1 MKVDLWVALFIGMV
15 PLLVAVFGYF
25 SNKRNIDKKASKE
38 EVSSIVDD
46 TEKIRKISSDLLTD
60 AEARWKQKLEDQE
73 KECSERIAKLEVH
86 LGDEARQERAVL
98 LVRIEDLKL
107 QIAEL
112 GGFIQG
118 VTGDIFKRPPGSRR
132 LSDK

>member
-1 MKVDLWVALFIGMV
+1 MKIDLWFALVIGMV
-15 PLLVAVFGYF
+15 PLFVAVFGYF
-25 SNKRNIDKKASKE
+25 ANKRNIDKKASKE

-60 AEARWKQKLEDQE
+60 AESHWKIKLSECE
-73 KECSERIAKLEVH
+73 KECSERITKLETQ
-86 LGDEARQERAVL
+86 LGDEARAERGVL
-98 LVRIEDLKL
+98 LVRIEDLKF

-118 VTGDIFKRPPGSRR
+118 VTGDIYKRPPGSRR
-132 LSDK
+132 ATDK

>member
-1 MKVDLWVALFIGMV
+1 MNWETLLIASV
-15 PLLVAVFGYF
+15 PLLVAVVGYLL
-25 SNKRNIDKKASKE
+25 NKRNIDKKADHD

-60 AEARWKQKLEDQE
+60 AETRWKNKLEEQE
-73 KECSERIAKLEVH
+73 KECSARIEKLGIQ
-86 LGDEARQERAVL
+86 LQDEARAERAVL
-98 LVRIEDLKL
+98 LVRIEDLKF

-118 VTGDIFKRPPGSRR
+118 ATGDIYRRPPGSRR
-132 LSDK
+132 STDK